1 MHLHCSLPTSCRQRA
16 WTAKIITYL
25 LYFIV
30 LLDCNF
36 GKDWKPNVPEASGV
50 IAKSQS
56 MVVNFSAPI
65 VAKYL
70 EENYRKK
77 LVYVVLLT
85 NLTDAKGKVQKKAF
99 NHFSNNNILDI
110 ESEIPNGNT
119 SASPKPRLPKPSAFE
134 FSDNLFSAKFKD
146 LQPGRTCMAFNSSA
160 LQRSNRI
167 TIEL

>member
-1 MHLHCSLPTSCRQRA
+1 MDS
-16 WTAKIITYL
+16 
-25 LYFIV
+25 
-30 LLDCNF
+30 NF
-36 GKDWKPNVPEASGV
+36 GKDWKPNVPESSGV

-56 MVVNFSAPI
+56 LIVNFTAPI

-99 NHFSNNNILDI
+99 NHFSNNNVFDV
-110 ESEIPNGNT
+110 ESEIPNGGP

-146 LQPGRTCMAFNSSA
+146 LQPGKKGMAFNCV
-160 LQRSNRI
+160 LKRSNRK
-167 TIEL
+167 TIKL

>member
-1 MHLHCSLPTSCRQRA
+1 MIRTDSLS
-16 WTAKIITYL
+16 
-25 LYFIV
+25 YFTV
-30 LLDCNF
+30 LLDRNF
-36 GKDWKPNVPEASGV
+36 GKDWKPNVPEISGV

-85 NLTDAKGKVQKKAF
+85 SYTDAKGKVQKKAF
-99 NHFSNNNILDI
+99 NHFSNNNVFDI
-110 ESEIPNGNT
+110 ESEMPNGNNT
-119 SASPKPRLPKPSAFE
+119 LASPEPRLPKPSAFE

-146 LQPGRTCMAFNSSA
+146 LHPGRT
-160 LQRSNRI
+160 
-167 TIEL
+167 

>member
-1 MHLHCSLPTSCRQRA
+1 M
-16 WTAKIITYL
+16 
-25 LYFIV
+25 
-30 LLDCNF
+30 DCNF
-36 GKDWKPNVPEASGV
+36 GKDWEPNVPEASGV

-56 MVVNFSAPI
+56 MVVNFTAPI

-146 LQPGRTCMAFNSSA
+146 LQPGRTCIAFSNSA
-160 LQRSNRI
+160 LQRSKRI

>member
-1 MHLHCSLPTSCRQRA
+1 MSARGLDCKDIYIPM
-16 WTAKIITYL
+16 YL

-36 GKDWKPNVPEASGV
+36 GKDWKPNVSEASGV

-119 SASPKPRLPKPSAFE
+119 SASPRLPKPSAFE

-146 LQPGRTCMAFNSSA
+146 LQPGRTCMAFNNSA